1 MTYDPS
7 IDAPRNLE
15 EWNQCVDYYYNLGQQ
30 KYQQE
35 IAEAR
40 IAAQAAFAAM
50 PEKERNKITL
60 ETYLKEAASM
70 VSPAPS
76 REDVEKTYAVYY
88 PQETIFP
95 PENEQTQEG
104 LFAQLRSFR
113 EVKLQEYDA
122 KISQLERRARFGE
135 DVASEIAAWDAY
147 ALALCNLPDQEGAPW
162 DGGFSLTPWPI
173 APK

>member
-15 EWNQCVDYYYNLGQQ
+15 EWNECVDYYYNIEQQ

-40 IAAQAAFAAM
+40 AAVQADYTAL
-50 PEKERNKITL
+50 PDEERSKITL
-60 ETYLKEAASM
+60 EAFLEKSLIT
-70 VSPAPS
+70 VFPAPS
-76 REDVEKTYAVYY
+76 RADVEKTYAVYY
-88 PQETIFP
+88 PRETIIT

-104 LFAQLRSFR
+104 LFAKLRSFR
-113 EVKLQEYDA
+113 EVKLQDYDT

-147 ALALCNLPDQEGAPW
+147 ALALCNLPEQEGAPW
-162 DGGFSLTPWPI
+162 DGGGILTPWPK
-173 APK
+173 APV